1 MKLERGYFE
10 IKDLVFGN
18 RLSLENGI
26 LIIDK
31 DELEEYLLAQ
41 DENNNIEKIE
51 LEIVRPGESTRIV
64 HILDTVQAGVKVEGD
79 GEFMPGHMSDP
90 FVVGDGKTHL
100 ITNLAIMECA
110 ELPWAGK
117 SALLYPREAIVD
129 MTGPAAG
136 YSPFSET
143 FNLILRMEM
152 IKDSSDVEYDNSVRN
167 AGISCARHIA
177 EVIRNLTPDSSE
189 IFDFDQEIDP
199 HLPKIAYVTQCQN
212 QGVYSNTFLY
222 GHEVWNV
229 VPTYLNPTEMMDG
242 CVVSGNYVWPC
253 FKVPSWIQAN
263 MPAVME
269 LSRGHGTKWNFV
281 GVVFDRG
288 HNDSHFLK
296 QRMANLAANIVRRL
310 GADGV
315 LISWEGGGN
324 AATDAMLTLQTCE
337 KWGIK
342 VVPYTFEFGGQD
354 GREGILLVD
363 DVPEAKYIVS
373 TGSIE
378 KPTTIP
384 VVDRVAGGDCLR
396 LRKETG
402 GDPEPAEV
410 ERTLDVITAFYCG
423 SNQSGIGHLAGVPY

>member
-18 RLSLENGI
+18 SLSLRNGI
-26 LIIDK
+26 LEINK
-31 DELEEYLLAQ
+31 DELEEYLLTE
-41 DENNNIEKIE
+41 DENDNIETIA
-51 LEIVRPGESTRIV
+51 LEIVKPGDNTRIV
-64 HILDTVQAGVKVEGD
+64 HVLDTVMAGVKVEGE
-79 GEFMPGHMSDP
+79 GEFMPGHGSAP
-90 FVVGDGKTHL
+90 LIAGSGKTHL

-117 SALLYPREAIVD
+117 SALLYPRDAIVD
-129 MTGPAAG
+129 MTGPAAP

-152 IKDSSDVEYDNSVRN
+152 VQDSSDVEYDNSVRN
-167 AGISCARHIA
+167 AGIRCARYIA
-177 EVIRNLTPDSSE
+177 ELIRELTPDE
-189 IFDFDQEIDP
+189 TEVFDFDTEVDP
-199 HLPKIAYVTQCQN
+199 ALPKIAYVTQCQN

-222 GHEVWNV
+222 GHEVWNI

-269 LSRGHGTKWNFV
+269 LARGHGKQWNFV

-296 QRMANLAANIVRRL
+296 QRAASLASNLVRRL

-324 AATDAMLTLQTCE
+324 AATDAMLTLQICE
-337 KWGIK
+337 NWGIK
-342 VVPYTFEFGGQD
+342 AVPYTFEFGGPD

-363 DVPEAKYIVS
+363 DVPEAKYVVS

-384 VVDRVAGGDCLR
+384 AVERVAGGDCLR

-402 GDPEPAEV
+402 GEPEPADI

-423 SNQSGIGHLAGVPY
+423 ANQSGIGKLAGVPY